1 MGSAS
6 SSVLSVSKLR
16 VGQEAYHLSGVA
28 QSLDAYYTGS
38 GEAAGAWVGGSAARL
53 GLHGEV
59 DPDDLRAVLAGLA
72 PGTGGL
78 TPNGENQRPSARRV
92 PGFDLTFKAPKS
104 ASVLYAVSDDPRV
117 QGAVIDAG
125 EAAMRAAVG
134 WMEEHTVRVRRGSNN
149 RAFLAAHPD
158 LPAAREVTTNG
169 VIAAG
174 FRHRTSRAGDPL
186 LHWHVLVA
194 NLAQGVDG
202 RWSSVVHPNLYRHAK
217 AAGEVFQA
225 VFRAELSASLGVEW
239 RPGRHVPE
247 IAGIPQ
253 ALIDGFSKRS
263 HQIEDWLAA
272 TGTPDTPEGR
282 QQAVLATRRRKPEVE
297 HGRFDD
303 DWKTE
308 AIAAGWGPEA
318 AEALVAWYAGR
329 QGPGEKEVPWRAAD
343 VVFDEDGAP
352 MHVERIVD
360 AEEWVAGL
368 LRTLTATDTTFSL
381 SDLHEAI
388 AASQGAGAT
397 VETIERIAHTVLAS
411 PHTIPVSEATW
422 TSREVLDL
430 EERFIASLDH
440 TATPLEK
447 PASNPML
454 GVDQAEAVDTLVSTG
469 SAVSVLIGPA
479 GTGKT
484 FTVAAIADAYRAGGY
499 HVLGAAPSA
508 RAALELDA
516 VGLSSRTLHRL
527 LDDWRTGL
535 EHPTA
540 GSLLVIDEAGMADLR
555 TLEATVTAQTAVG
568 GRVLLVGDHHQLPE
582 VGAGGGFA
590 WAADH
595 SVCVTELSVNRRQ
608 QQEWEQDALQHL
620 RDGDVTTAV
629 DAYLAHE
636 RVQVASDAQ
645 SMIDTAVDA
654 WFAARERGE
663 RVVLLAGT
671 TATVDSLN
679 GAIARHL
686 HATGELTGASV
697 SYAGREFR
705 LGERVVIRR
714 NGTEHS
720 LDGTPITIAN
730 GQAGTVQSLTSE
742 GLAIALDS
750 GPTVVLT
757 ERYLKRGGHVDH
769 GWALTTHRAQGG
781 TWDTAIAVGVDGLYR
796 EGAYVQLSR
805 GAGHNTLVVTDT
817 EIADLH
823 RSARAELAR
832 HDSALPLPGEQPG
845 DVRDELIDRL
855 SRSASK
861 RLAHHDQQDLAAVD
875 HLARTLGVPTLE
887 RLLESARHAE
897 RVADAVCNE
906 HGPDLVALAERIT
919 EVATHV
925 ALGIR
930 VSPIDRHNVGTVI
943 GRDDARSTITV
954 HFVSDSGREAT
965 RTFGLDELRLLDTTA
980 LRQLPDHARLII
992 NDLTERA
999 DRWSSTLQALG
1010 VEPGDAERY
1019 QRAITHAVDAATHR
1033 LLADPP
1039 EWLITALGDRPAD
1052 VAGVVTYDD
1061 TVRTIAARLLRTG
1074 HEALVERNDGNHDG
1088 LIERIGEVRAW
1099 LENSDRLT
1107 PESMATRA
1115 PAELHDRLAGLD
1127 MILAGAPPDV
1137 HQFLDQLLA
1146 GQLSMD
1152 DTEALLADLVERD
1165 GERARWI
1172 VEHWPHVVEYREIK
1186 VELAAAGSVSLP
1198 AFNAD
1203 RSSADGL
1210 LDL

>member
-1 MGSAS
+1 
-6 SSVLSVSKLR
+6 
-16 VGQEAYHLSGVA
+16 
-28 QSLDAYYTGS
+28 
-38 GEAAGAWVGGSAARL
+38 
-53 GLHGEV
+53 
-59 DPDDLRAVLAGLA
+59 
-72 PGTGGL
+72 
-78 TPNGENQRPSARRV
+78 
-92 PGFDLTFKAPKS
+92 
-104 ASVLYAVSDDPRV
+104 
-117 QGAVIDAG
+117 
-125 EAAMRAAVG
+125 
-134 WMEEHTVRVRRGSNN
+134 
-149 RAFLAAHPD
+149 
-158 LPAAREVTTNG
+158 
-169 VIAAG
+169 
-174 FRHRTSRAGDPL
+174 
-186 LHWHVLVA
+186 
-194 NLAQGVDG
+194 
-202 RWSSVVHPNLYRHAK
+202 
-217 AAGEVFQA
+217 
-225 VFRAELSASLGVEW
+225 LSASLGVEW

-263 HQIEDWLAA
+263 HQIEDWLAT
-272 TGTPDTPEGR
+272 TGTPDTPAGR

-303 DWKTE
+303 DWKAE
-308 AIAAGWGPEA
+308 AIAAGWGPDA

-329 QGPGEKEVPWRAAD
+329 HGPAAHDVPWRVAD

-352 MHVERIVD
+352 MHVERLVD

-368 LRTLTATDTTFSL
+368 LRTLTAADTTFGL
-381 SDLHEAI
+381 GNLHEAI
-388 AASQGAGAT
+388 AALQGAGAT

-411 PHTIPVSEATW
+411 PHTIPVCDATW
-422 TSREVLDL
+422 TSREVLDT
-430 EERFIASLDH
+430 EERFIATLRRTV
-440 TATPLEK
+440 TALHK
-447 PASNPML
+447 PSPNPTL
-454 GVDQAEAVDTLVSTG
+454 GVDQAKAVEALVSTG

-499 HVLGAAPSA
+499 HVFGAAPSA
-508 RAALELDA
+508 RAARELDA
-516 VGLSSRTLHRL
+516 VGVSSRTLHRL

-535 EHPTA
+535 EHPTT

-555 TLEATVTAQTAVG
+555 TLAAAVTAQIGAG

-595 SVCVTELSVNRRQ
+595 AACVTELSVNRRQ
-608 QQEWEQDALQHL
+608 QQEWEQDALHHL
-620 RDGDVTTAV
+620 RDGNIATAV

-636 RVQVASDAQ
+636 RVQIASDPQ

-671 TATVDSLN
+671 TATVDALN
-679 GAIARHL
+679 GAISRRL
-686 HATGELTGASV
+686 HASGELTGGTV

-730 GQAGTVQSLTSE
+730 GHAGTVQSLTSE

-823 RSARAELAR
+823 RAARAELAR
-832 HDSALPLPGEQPG
+832 HDSTLHLPGEQPG
-845 DVRDELIDRL
+845 DVRDELIARL

-861 RLAHHDQQDLAAVD
+861 RLAHHEQEDLAAID
-875 HLARTLGVPTLE
+875 RLARTLPVPTLE
-887 RLLESARHAE
+887 RLLENARHAE
-897 RVADAVCNE
+897 RVADALCNE

-925 ALGIR
+925 ALGTR

-943 GRDDARSTITV
+943 GLDDARSTITV

-965 RTFGLDELRLLDTTA
+965 RTFGLDELRLIDTTTD
-980 LRQLPDHARLII
+980 RQLPERARQII

-999 DRWSSTLQALG
+999 DRWSCTLQALG
-1010 VEPGDAERY
+1010 VKPGDADRY
-1019 QRAITHAVDAATHR
+1019 QRAITHAVDTATHR
-1033 LLADPP
+1033 ILAHPP
-1039 EWLITALGDRPAD
+1039 EWLVTTLGDRPAD
-1052 VAGVVTYDD
+1052 VAGVITYDD
-1061 TVRTIAARLLRTG
+1061 TVHTIAEHLLRTG
-1074 HEALVERNDGNHDG
+1074 HDTLVEPNVSDLDG
-1088 LIERIGEVRAW
+1088 LIEHVREVREW
-1099 LENSDRLT
+1099 LESSGRLT
-1107 PESMATRA
+1107 PDTMITRA
-1115 PAELHDRLAGLD
+1115 PEELRDRLSELD
-1127 MILAGAPPDV
+1127 TILASAPPVV
-1137 HQFLDQLLA
+1137 HHFIDQLLA

-1152 DTEALLADLVERD
+1152 DTDTLLADLVERHGD
-1165 GERARWI
+1165 RGQWI
-1172 VEHWPHVVEYREIK
+1172 VEHWPHVVERHEIAK
-1186 VELAAAGSVSLP
+1186 ELAVVASAPLPGIDAGYSV
-1198 AFNAD
+1198 AD
-1203 RSSADGL
+1203 DV
-1210 LDL
+1210 LDT